1 MSKRHTD
8 YYKLK
13 SLPCYH
19 NKGDL
24 ADFFHNLLMNVIKT
38 FLIPLYY
45 LYKLI
50 TKQSYNFTT
59 LVTDEGF

>member
-1 MSKRHTD
+1 MICMSKRHTD

-13 SLPCYH
+13 SLPYYH

-24 ADFFHNLLMNVIKT
+24 AVFSQFAYDTNKT

-45 LYKLI
+45 LTNNKI
-50 TKQSYNFTT
+50 NN
-59 LVTDEGF
+59 